1 MSGVVVT
8 CCSSAINRPAS
19 NPASRPTDIT
29 RVSIPASVAG
39 EAQAMTGVV
48 RRVVND
54 LRISKAGQ
62 EDQAEP
68 DEQGDHRRSQR
79 FVSFRRPDDGRYRTC
94 HLNLLGRPSDSPN
107 APNDGRSPGSRVFA
121 FGHLPGCPVVFRPR
135 LADYS
140 CGGSRGFGPKDLTA
154 FPCSVARL
162 IGATAKARQRDSAG
176 LLMTPQPPIV
186 GAMAIESDEQAR
198 HKAKMANRKA
208 VQDAEVAQKTV
219 EKGLLIVHTGKG
231 KGKSTAAWGLLLRAL
246 GRGWRCGVVQ
256 FGKGA
261 WQTGERAALQ
271 RFADQVDWHT
281 LGEGFT

>member
-79 FVSFRRPDDGRYRTC
+79 FASFRRPDDGRYRTC
-94 HLNLLGRPSDSPN
+94 HLNLLGRPSDRPH
-107 APNDGRSPGSRVFA
+107 APP
-121 FGHLPGCPVVFRPR
+121 
-135 LADYS
+135 
-140 CGGSRGFGPKDLTA
+140 T
-154 FPCSVARL
+154 
-162 IGATAKARQRDSAG
+162 AG
-176 LLMTPQPPIV
+176 LLALGSSPLATFP
-186 GAMAIESDEQAR
+186 
-198 HKAKMANRKA
+198 
-208 VQDAEVAQKTV
+208 VAQWCS
-219 EKGLLIVHTGKG
+219 GLG
-231 KGKSTAAWGLLLRAL
+231 
-246 GRGWRCGVVQ
+246 
-256 FGKGA
+256 
-261 WQTGERAALQ
+261 
-271 RFADQVDWHT
+271 
-281 LGEGFT
+281 